1 MYASRAPEELIG
13 RYAGPYERWVYS
25 EELGRPYAFPAIR
38 LPNAQ
43 HVVAILEGPVGPC
56 GIDGPDIRLPPLWP
70 SAAADHAVT
79 PIAFRDRSVGSG
91 ATTVEPDR
99 VIARCLSQFA
109 GTGGAPRIRV
119 NLPVSEATWV
129 RDYSAEAAPMDWRKP
144 VKKPRAILGVI
155 DDGLPFAHTAL
166 LGTDGLTRIS
176 HLWLQSASAK
186 PQDRVPLGR
195 ELTNGEIDALR
206 ASHGA
211 DERRLYRSMG
221 ALDAALPEIGWLL
234 NLHASHGG
242 HILGLAGGNDPSHG
256 LSALGD
262 DIQIVAVQ
270 LPNTVAWDTSGFGK
284 EMFMLSALHYI
295 FNRASEI
302 ARACDCEGE
311 LPLVVNFSYG
321 WTAGRHD
328 GKSEMEIAIEQLLQR
343 RRAQQP
349 ATAVVVPTGNSF
361 ESRLHARISNT
372 HFKGGEAQIGWR
384 LQPDDRTSSYLEIWL
399 PEDLDPTEWVV
410 RVEPPPGITSITGN
424 SISFHPDPELDPV
437 GDPRRFV
444 EMEIDGLNVG
454 QLSVDFHRGSRW
466 RFMLA
471 MIPTAETGTGRRL
484 PSGLWRIEID
494 HRDGAKLGPDQVIA
508 VWVQRDDDPGVMRMG
523 GRQSTLEGAPGLVLT
538 DGTLSAIATTP
549 SVTRVA
555 GFIADAR
562 SPARYSSAGGVE
574 VSGSGERAWGVQP
587 SFAAASDQGRMRPGL
602 PSIGSVS
609 GSRARLIGTSAA
621 AALAS
626 RFMVANAAAG
636 RALTAG
642 LEPLPKPQ
650 PKETKLRLSARLG
663 AGLVPVD
670 P

>member
-1 MYASRAPEELIG
+1 
-13 RYAGPYERWVYS
+13 
-25 EELGRPYAFPAIR
+25 
-38 LPNAQ
+38 
-43 HVVAILEGPVGPC
+43 
-56 GIDGPDIRLPPLWP
+56 
-70 SAAADHAVT
+70 
-79 PIAFRDRSVGSG
+79 
-91 ATTVEPDR
+91 
-99 VIARCLSQFA
+99 
-109 GTGGAPRIRV
+109 
-119 NLPVSEATWV
+119 
-129 RDYSAEAAPMDWRKP
+129 
-144 VKKPRAILGVI
+144 
-155 DDGLPFAHTAL
+155 
-166 LGTDGLTRIS
+166 
-176 HLWLQSASAK
+176 
-186 PQDRVPLGR
+186 
-195 ELTNGEIDALR
+195 
-206 ASHGA
+206 
-211 DERRLYRSMG
+211 
-221 ALDAALPEIGWLL
+221 
-234 NLHASHGG
+234 
-242 HILGLAGGNDPSHG
+242 
-256 LSALGD
+256 
-262 DIQIVAVQ
+262 
-270 LPNTVAWDTSGFGK
+270 
-284 EMFMLSALHYI
+284 
-295 FNRASEI
+295 
-302 ARACDCEGE
+302 

-328 GKSEMEIAIEQLLQR
+328 GQSEMEIAIEQLLQR
-343 RRAQQP
+343 RRALQP

-361 ESRLHARISNT
+361 ESRLHARINNT
-372 HFKGGEAQIGWR
+372 HFIDGKAQIGWR

-424 SISFHPDPELDPV
+424 SISFQPDSALGPV

-484 PSGLWRIEID
+484 PSGLWRIEIA

-574 VSGSGERAWGVQP
+574 VSGSRERAWGVQP

-650 PKETKLRLSARLG
+650 PKETKLWRGARLG
-663 AGLVPVD
+663 AGLVPIY